1 MTTISLMA
9 TALVGMLGWYF
20 AWRARGEAG
29 DERRRAESALA
40 GEIAAKA
47 MALEATQAKL
57 TAEGMGA
64 AQKSRADGLSLQLD
78 TERAS
83 KQALI
88 DALAKAGAPVGPVVV
103 DSALDGLYKNGDQR
117 GQGGDPNA
125 GGNPAGVS
133 GQPAPAPSSPS
144 KR

>member
-1 MTTISLMA
+1 MNVVSLMA
-9 TALVGMLGWYF
+9 TALIGMLGWFF

-64 AQKSRADGLSLQLD
+64 AQRSRADGLALQLD

-103 DSALDGLYKNGDQR
+103 DSALDGLYKNGR
-117 GQGGDPNA
+117 SQGADSNT
-125 GGNPAGVS
+125 GGNPTGVS
-133 GQPAPAPSSPS
+133 GQPASAPSSPS